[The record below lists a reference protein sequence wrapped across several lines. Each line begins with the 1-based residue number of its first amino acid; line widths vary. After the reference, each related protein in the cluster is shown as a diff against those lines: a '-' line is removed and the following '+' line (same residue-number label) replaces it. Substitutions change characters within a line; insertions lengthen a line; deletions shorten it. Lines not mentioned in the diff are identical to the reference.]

1 MAQRASTDVHL
12 QLGSV
17 PPPPP
22 VSGGGGGG
30 IWHRE
35 LQVFP
40 DNPGMRWPLKFEMSI
55 LDLDKN
61 SHFLPNVLY
70 ARGT

>member
-1 MAQRASTDVHL
+1 MAQRASIDVHL

-17 PPPPP
+17 PPPPLR
-22 VSGGGGGG
+22 VVEGG